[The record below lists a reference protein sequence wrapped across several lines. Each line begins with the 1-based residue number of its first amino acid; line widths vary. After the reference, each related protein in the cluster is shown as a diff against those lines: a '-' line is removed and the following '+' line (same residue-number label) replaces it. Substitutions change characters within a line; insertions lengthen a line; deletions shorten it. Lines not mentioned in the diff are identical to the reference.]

1 MESFLARFYNRPI
14 GESATV
20 WVGRLFGCVR
30 KLPDEHSFSRFLT
43 LSGLLRMNTA
53 HGQAGSANIRLR
65 WNYRPDSD
73 LRDLHRRA
81 AFR

>member
-30 KLPDEHSFSRFLT
+30 KLPDELLFFPVLNAVWVAANEYSTWPGRQRQYSPSLE
-43 LSGLLRMNTA
+43 LPSG
-53 HGQAGSANIRLR
+53 
-65 WNYRPDSD
+65 
-73 LRDLHRRA
+73 
-81 AFR
+81 

>member
-1 MESFLARFYNRPI
+1 MNRFWLGSTIDPSGNPLPSGSGDFSVVFGSFQTNY
-14 GESATV
+14 
-20 WVGRLFGCVR
+20 
-30 KLPDEHSFSRFLT
+30 SFSRFLT